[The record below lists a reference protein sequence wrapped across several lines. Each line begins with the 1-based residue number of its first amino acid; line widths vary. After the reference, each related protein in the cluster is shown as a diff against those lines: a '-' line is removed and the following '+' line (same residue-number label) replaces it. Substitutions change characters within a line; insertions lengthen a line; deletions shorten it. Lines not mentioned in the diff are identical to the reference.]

1 MRNLVLGLGKECD
14 GGSDGGD
21 AAFLDDD
28 GGEVAVVEGLD
39 VHVGLV
45 GLDDDDAVALG
56 ELVAFGFGPGD
67 DFALGHGGAQCR
79 HENLPDLG
87 PNDEARGRFAVG
99 NGGGAAE
106 RGGGGRDEGSVEK
119 LSHH

>member
-56 ELVAFGFGPGD
+56 ELVASGSWPERRGERSFCGGEWWRR
-67 DFALGHGGAQCR
+67 GGAR
-79 HENLPDLG
+79 RRRKG
-87 PNDEARGRFAVG
+87 
-99 NGGGAAE
+99 
-106 RGGGGRDEGSVEK
+106 
-119 LSHH
+119 